1 MAKEFN
7 HTEASDD
14 SRSQIQLE
22 LLEALLA
29 SDDSTYPWN
38 PTDPESEAYFVAQE
52 QQFSLEDWSESEITA
67 RSDSFF
73 GQIEQT
79 WSEILP
85 EVVDIFVSNVTDS
98 HYLQANLQ
106 QRFAAYIPQGWLSAI
121 AEQAS
126 QVLTNQKSMTDKL
139 VQCVQEL
146 LPNWAEDDLLILARP
161 FASSMRS
168 ADTTAVESVLGN
180 ASCSQWAALSEIE
193 QARASLAIARYALAL
208 AAQVG
213 TRG

>member
-1 MAKEFN
+1 MVKEFN

-14 SRSQIQLE
+14 SRSLIQLE

-29 SDDSTYPWN
+29 SNDSTYPWN
-38 PTDPESEAYFVAQE
+38 PTDPESEAYFVEQE
-52 QQFSLEDWSESEITA
+52 QQFPLEDWSESEITA

-73 GQIEQT
+73 SQIEQT
-79 WSEILP
+79 WNEILP
-85 EVVDIFVSNVTDS
+85 EVEYISVSNVTDS
-98 HYLQANLQ
+98 QYLQANLQ
-106 QRFAAYIPQGWLSAI
+106 QRFAAYIPQGWLQAI
-121 AEQAS
+121 ADRAS

-168 ADTTAVESVLGN
+168 ADTTTVESVLGN

-193 QARASLAIARYALAL
+193 QARASLAIARYALAQL
-208 AAQVG
+208 QK
-213 TRG
+213 

>member
-14 SRSQIQLE
+14 SRSLIQLE

-38 PTDPESEAYFVAQE
+38 PTDPESEAYFVEQE
-52 QQFSLEDWSESEITA
+52 EQFPLEDWSESEITD
-67 RSDSFF
+67 RSHSFF
-73 GQIEQT
+73 SQIEQT
-79 WSEILP
+79 WSEIEP
-85 EVVDIFVSNVTDS
+85 KVVYISVSNVTDS

-106 QRFAAYIPQGWLSAI
+106 QRFAAYIPQGWLQAI
-121 AEQAS
+121 ANRAS

-139 VQCVQEL
+139 VHCVQEL

-208 AAQVG
+208 AAKQ
-213 TRG
+213 

>member
-1 MAKEFN
+1 MAQEFN
-7 HTEASDD
+7 HTQASDD
-14 SRSQIQLE
+14 SRSLIQLE

-29 SDDSTYPWN
+29 SDGSTYPWN
-38 PTDPESEAYFVAQE
+38 PTDPESEAYFVEQE
-52 QQFSLEDWSESEITA
+52 EQFPLEDWSESEITA

-73 GQIEQT
+73 AQIEQT
-79 WSEILP
+79 WSEIEP
-85 EVVDIFVSNVTDS
+85 KVVDISVSNVTDS

-106 QRFAAYIPQGWLSAI
+106 QRFAAYIPQGWLQAI
-121 AEQAS
+121 ADRAS

-161 FASSMRS
+161 FACSMRS

-208 AAQVG
+208 AAKQ
-213 TRG
+213 